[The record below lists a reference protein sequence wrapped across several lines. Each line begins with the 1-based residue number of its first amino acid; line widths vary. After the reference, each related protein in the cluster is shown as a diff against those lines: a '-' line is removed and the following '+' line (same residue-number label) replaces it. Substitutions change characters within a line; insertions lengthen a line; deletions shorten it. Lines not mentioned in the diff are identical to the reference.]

1 MEAFSIVF
9 TILITLVI
17 GILIGLELERV
28 QPPLVRVRRHR
39 RAALGRDD
47 EHEEN
52 LVWWDFD

>member
-17 GILIGLELERV
+17 GILIGLELERI
-28 QPPLVRVRRHR
+28 QPPLVRVRRR

>member
-17 GILIGLELERV
+17 GILIGLELERI
-28 QPPLVRVRRHR
+28 QPPLVRVRPPVYD
-39 RAALGRDD
+39 RDD
-47 EHEEN
+47 EPEEN

>member
-1 MEAFSIVF
+1 MDTFSIVF

-28 QPPLVRVRRHR
+28 QPPLVRVRPPIYDS
-39 RAALGRDD
+39 DD
-47 EHEEN
+47 EPPEN

>member
-1 MEAFSIVF
+1 METFSIVF

-28 QPPLVRVRRHR
+28 QPPLVRVRRR

>member
-1 MEAFSIVF
+1 MDTFSIVF

-28 QPPLVRVRRHR
+28 QRPNYDS
-39 RAALGRDD
+39 DD